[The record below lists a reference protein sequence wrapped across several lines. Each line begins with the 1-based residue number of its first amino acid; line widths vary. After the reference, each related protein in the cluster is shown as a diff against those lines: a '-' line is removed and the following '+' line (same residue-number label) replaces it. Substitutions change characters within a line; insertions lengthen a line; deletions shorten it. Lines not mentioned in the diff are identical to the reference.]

1 MWEQKSQH
9 GVTST
14 ERTPAK
20 QDQEVG
26 ARAGEGFA
34 GVGKGN
40 TGTAES
46 LGALCQMRWQQ
57 RTLAVPGDSALYPGL
72 PPGRDLQCQGTACPA
87 AAHGHVCLKYSTSQ
101 KEGRPCAESHYVKN
115 HAGGQKWQ
123 EPPRAGVGLAHI
135 WVFLSGPTLRWQLV
149 LGRPCG
155 GCVGTEYLGN
165 ERKQTPQGLR
175 LSGGGEFSG
184 SEVQG
189 QRN

>member
-1 MWEQKSQH
+1 MWEQKSQD

-14 ERTPAK
+14 EKTPAK
-20 QDQEVG
+20 QDEEVG
-26 ARAGEGFA
+26 ARAGEGLP
-34 GVGKGN
+34 GVGNGN

-46 LGALCQMRWQQ
+46 LGALCQGEVAAEDTGCPWG
-57 RTLAVPGDSALYPGL
+57 LCFVPRASPREGS
-72 PPGRDLQCQGTACPA
+72 TAPR
-87 AAHGHVCLKYSTSQ
+87 HGVPCSHSWTRVPRIFRFT
-101 KEGRPCAESHYVKN
+101 ERGRPRAKSRYVKN

-123 EPPRAGVGLAHI
+123 EPPRAGVGLAYI
-135 WVFLSGPTLRWQLV
+135 WVSLSGPTLRWQLV

-155 GCVGTEYLGN
+155 RCVETEYLGN